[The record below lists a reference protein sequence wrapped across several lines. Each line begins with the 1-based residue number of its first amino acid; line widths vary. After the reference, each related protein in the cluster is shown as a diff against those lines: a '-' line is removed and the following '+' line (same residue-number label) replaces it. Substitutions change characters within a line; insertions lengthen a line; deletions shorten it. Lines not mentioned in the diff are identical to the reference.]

1 MLLFSAEYNIVVF
14 ITNNKNAISYLT
26 NLCLNLINLSISVSS
41 LLAQL
46 ILNVTLK
53 ILCREI
59 RSHDNNSQI
68 DRNDKWK
75 IFLEGNNPTKSY
87 LPLRTQQQPLFKN
100 LNRRVERDFTF
111 LFFSQRIFNIFLFVH
126 KTMAVAGTVCSE

>member
-1 MLLFSAEYNIVVF
+1 MKIFWFFSYEQAKVMTFSKNKAYLDFFLVIMKEGQWLNITNFMLLFSAEYNIVVF

-87 LPLRTQQQPLFKN
+87 LPLRT
-100 LNRRVERDFTF
+100 
-111 LFFSQRIFNIFLFVH
+111 
-126 KTMAVAGTVCSE
+126 